1 MLINFDQDYCGGGGV
16 LFALGGVG
24 EDLGAM
30 IGFTLRILVYGFM
43 GIVDISSNPVLLLK
57 IIGEH
62 PPLAALPI

>member
-1 MLINFDQDYCGGGGV
+1 